1 MSLLIKAL
9 KQAEQKNPSGNGNAS
24 GLGNGLSLEPL
35 EEPGSAKSDATNG
48 TQAAS
53 NYFAASAPSNTRM
66 LGIWLDPRNWSLV
79 PATLVFAL
87 LFGAGYGYYIYLMTR
102 PPATLAASISPMD
115 IAPKPAAALAP
126 VVAPTAEP
134 GSNTAAKKPEP
145 DTAVAQVGSVPPAPA
160 PAKHAPA
167 PARSVNEPSVAVTN
181 IAAPQINP
189 MSASAYGALQA
200 GRIDDAQS
208 IYQRLAAAEPRNI
221 DAWLGLAA
229 IALQQGH
236 ADQAG
241 KYYMQALETDPKNAA
256 AQAGLI
262 SLIGSADPLASESRL
277 KALLASQPSAFL
289 YFTLGN
295 LYAGQGKWPTAE
307 QAYFQAQQLDP
318 ANADYAFN
326 LAVSL
331 EHLNQPAIALTY
343 YRRAQQFA
351 SRTGGVHF
359 DTAGLAARIAHLSS
373 APSEEK
379 R

>member
-9 KQAEQKNPSGNGNAS
+9 KQAEQKHPPAS
-24 GLGNGLSLEPL
+24 GKSIESANGLSLEPL
-35 EEPGSAKSDATNG
+35 EETSSTKSDVFKS

-53 NYFAASAPSNTRM
+53 NYFAASAPSRTGT

-87 LFGAGYGYYIYLMTR
+87 MFGVGYGYYIYSMTR
-102 PPATLAASISPMD
+102 PPATVATSISPLS
-115 IAPKPAAALAP
+115 IAPKPEAAPAP
-126 VVAPTAEP
+126 VVAPLADLGYSAAE
-134 GSNTAAKKPEP
+134 KKPEP

-160 PAKHAPA
+160 KHAPA
-167 PARSVNEPSVAVTN
+167 PARSVNEPSIAVTN
-181 IAAPQINP
+181 MTTPQINP
-189 MSASAYGALQA
+189 LAASAYGALQA
-200 GRIDDAQS
+200 GRVDEAQS
-208 IYQRLAAAEPRNI
+208 LYQRLATAEPRNI

-229 IALQQGH
+229 IALQKGH

-241 KYYMQALETDPKNAA
+241 KYYMQVLETDPQNTA

-289 YFTLGN
+289 HFTLGN
-295 LYAGQGKWPTAE
+295 LHAGQGRWPAAE
-307 QAYFQAQQLDP
+307 QAYFQAQQMEP

-351 SRTGGVHF
+351 SRGAHF
-359 DTAGLAARIAHLSS
+359 DTASLAARIAHLSS
-373 APSEEK
+373 APNEEK
-379 R
+379 H

>member
-9 KQAEQKNPSGNGNAS
+9 KQAEQKNPASNGNAS
-24 GLGNGLSLEPL
+24 GIGNGLSLEPL
-35 EEPGSAKSDATNG
+35 ENPGSAKSDTTNG

-53 NYFAASAPSNTRM
+53 NYFAASAPSNTRL

-87 LFGAGYGYYIYLMTR
+87 LFGVGYGYYIYLMTR
-102 PPATLAASISPMD
+102 PPATLAASLSPMA
-115 IAPKPAAALAP
+115 IAPKPAAAPAP
-126 VVAPTAEP
+126 VVAPTAEL

-145 DTAVAQVGSVPPAPA
+145 DTAVAQAGSVPPAPA

-189 MSASAYGALQA
+189 LSASAYGALQA
-200 GRIDDAQS
+200 GRIDDAHS

-331 EHLNQPAIALTY
+331 EHLSQPAIALTY

-373 APSEEK
+373 TPSEEK